1 MRGGALALLLLAG
14 CAGNPPL
21 RAGIESEQACA
32 LPAVP
37 PAPAPAATSLAAL
50 DAAAARL
57 ALPQEAVEA
66 ADTVGA
72 LPALEALAAPRRP
85 GLRGEVERLRLRQ
98 EVQRRVLLGML
109 DVAGTLAALDCEG
122 ERGDQLRALLSARE
136 TRRNRALNL
145 AAIAFGAGTAAISGG
160 LALAG
165 ATTAADALSLGGGVG
180 EAAAGTGLL
189 FSRSEA
195 ELRHRR
201 NMLRDIQD
209 GPERAEHFPPLVW
222 RHLTRPRPDGTTGRG
237 RILRQWQAGGFLGEA
252 RQEALLLGPGG
263 RYGVDELDARD
274 ELLGAVEAEVATLHR
289 GLALILR
296 QQAATD

>member
-1 MRGGALALLLLAG
+1 MRALLALLLLAG
-14 CAGNPPL
+14 CAGREPL

-37 PAPAPAATSLAAL
+37 PAAPLPPAAPPAAL
-50 DAAAARL
+50 EAAAARL
-57 ALPQEAVEA
+57 SLPAEATEA

-72 LPALEALAAPRRP
+72 LPALEALAAPPAP
-85 GLRGEVERLRLRQ
+85 GLRGEVARLRLRQ

-136 TRRNRALNL
+136 ARRGRALNL
-145 AAIAFGAGTAAISGG
+145 AAIAFGAGTAAVSGG

-165 ATTAADALSLGGGVG
+165 STTAADALSLGGGIG
-180 EAAAGTGLL
+180 EGAAGAGLL
-189 FSRSEA
+189 FNRSRA
-195 ELRHRR
+195 ELRHAR
-201 NMLRDIQD
+201 NMLREVLD
-209 GPERAEHFPPLVW
+209 GPEQAEHFPPLVW
-222 RHLTRPRPDGTTGRG
+222 RHLVRPRPDGTTGRG
-237 RILRQWQAGGFLGEA
+237 RILAQWRAGGFLGEDA
-252 RQEALLLGPGG
+252 QAALLLGAGG

-289 GLALILR
+289 GLALLLR
-296 QQAATD
+296 SE

>member
-1 MRGGALALLLLAG
+1 MRAALALLLLAG
-14 CAGNPPL
+14 CAGNAPL

-37 PAPAPAATSLAAL
+37 PAALPPASPPAALEAAG
-50 DAAAARL
+50 ARL
-57 ALPQEAVEA
+57 ALPMEAVEA

-72 LPALEALAAPRRP
+72 LPALEALAAPPAP
-85 GLRGEVERLRLRQ
+85 GLRGEVARLRLRQ

-122 ERGDQLRALLSARE
+122 ERGDQLRSLLMARE
-136 TRRNRALNL
+136 GRRNRALNL

-180 EAAAGTGLL
+180 EASAGVGLL
-189 FSRSEA
+189 FNRSEA
-195 ELRHRR
+195 ELRHAR
-201 NMLRDIQD
+201 NMLRDIGE
-209 GPERAEHFPPLVW
+209 GPERAEHFAPLVW
-222 RHLTRPRPDGTTGRG
+222 RHLTRARPDGTTGRG
-237 RILRQWQAGGFLGEA
+237 RILAQWGAGGYLGEA
-252 RQEALLLGPGG
+252 RQEALLLGAGG
-263 RYGVDELDARD
+263 RYGVEELDSRD
-274 ELLGAVEAEVATLHR
+274 ELLGAVQAEVATLHR

-296 QQAATD
+296 REGP